1 MTTLTELLHLGTS
14 EETATKLEAK
24 PCVTPGC
31 PHLVTEPW
39 EDSGLL
45 CYECAIEGEL
55 YDREARWD
63 HVCPIPGTHCLP
75 CQQRDD
81 ARKQQLAK
89 KAVARA
95 GR

>member
-1 MTTLTELLHLGTS
+1 MTTMTETLP
-14 EETATKLEAK
+14 ETAETRTGTEPR

-31 PHLVTEPW
+31 IHTVTEPW
-39 EDSGLL
+39 EESGLL

-75 CQQRDD
+75 CDERV
-81 ARKQQLAK
+81 ARKTEHLSRLASTRP
-89 KAVARA
+89 AR
-95 GR
+95 